1 MDTTPAAWLRAR
13 PALTGSAPAL
23 HPDSVPDDPLAL
35 FLNWITSA
43 AEAGVAEPHAATLAT
58 VDADG
63 VPDARTLILKDVDER
78 GWAFA
83 GPRSSAK
90 GRQLAANP
98 AAALNFWWQP
108 VLRAV
113 RVRGPVVEASASE
126 SAADLAA
133 RSAAARAGVAEGDW
147 VLWRVEPSRVEFW
160 QGAPDR
166 RHTRIVYARDGAG
179 WIRRWLGGEELP
191 HLPDDSARLPEWPM
205 PWSTAD

>member
-1 MDTTPAAWLRAR
+1 METTPAAWLRAR

-23 HPDSVPDDPLAL
+23 HPGSVPDDPLAL
-35 FLNWITSA
+35 FLNWITTA

-63 VPDARTLILKDVDER
+63 VPDSRTLILKDVDER

-90 GRQLAANP
+90 GQQLAANP

-113 RVRGPVVEASASE
+113 RVRGPVREAASDE

-147 VLWRVEPSRVEFW
+147 VLWRIVPSRIEFW
-160 QGAPDR
+160 QGSTDR
-166 RHTRIVYARDGAG
+166 RHTRIVYTRDGSG
-179 WIRRWLGGEELP
+179 WLRTRRDGEEARE
-191 HLPDDSARLPEWPM
+191 SAEEE
-205 PWSTAD
+205 SA

>member
-1 MDTTPAAWLRAR
+1 MDITPAAWLRSR
-13 PALTGSAPAL
+13 PALTGTAPAL
-23 HPDSVPDDPLAL
+23 HPGSVPDEPLVL
-35 FLNWITSA
+35 FLNWITTA
-43 AEAGVAEPHAATLAT
+43 AEAGVPEPHAATLAT
-58 VDADG
+58 VDGDG
-63 VPDARTLILKDVDER
+63 MPDARTLILKDVDER

-113 RVRGPVVEASASE
+113 RVRGPVQEASAEE

-147 VLWRVEPSRVEFW
+147 VLWRIVPSRVEFW
-160 QGAPDR
+160 QGAEDR
-166 RHTRIVYARDGAG
+166 RHTRIVYTRAASG
-179 WIRRWLGGEELP
+179 WIRTWHGGQGAADRTHEE
-191 HLPDDSARLPEWPM
+191 DA
-205 PWSTAD
+205 

>member
-1 MDTTPAAWLRAR
+1 METTPAAWLRAR

-23 HPDSVPDDPLAL
+23 HPGSVPNDPLAL
-35 FLNWITSA
+35 FLNWITTA

-90 GRQLAANP
+90 GQQLAANP

-113 RVRGPVVEASASE
+113 RVRGPVREAASDE

-147 VLWRVEPSRVEFW
+147 VLWRIVPSRIEFW
-160 QGAPDR
+160 QGSTDR
-166 RHTRIVYARDGAG
+166 RHTRIVYTRDGSG
-179 WIRRWLGGEELP
+179 WLRTRRDGEEARE
-191 HLPDDSARLPEWPM
+191 SAEEE
-205 PWSTAD
+205 SA

>member
-13 PALTGSAPAL
+13 PSLTGSAPAL
-23 HPDSVPDDPLAL
+23 HPDAVPDDPLAL
-35 FLNWITSA
+35 FLNWITAA
-43 AEAGVAEPHAATLAT
+43 AEAGVAEPHASTLAT

-83 GPRSSAK
+83 GTRSSAK

-113 RVRGPVVEASASE
+113 RVRGPVVEAPE
-126 SAADLAA
+126 EETAADLAA
-133 RSAAARAGVAEGDW
+133 RSAAARAGVASGDW
-147 VLWRVEPSRVEFW
+147 VLWRIVPTWIEFW
-160 QGAPDR
+160 QGAVDR
-166 RHTRIVYARDGAG
+166 KHIRIVYTREGDH
-179 WIRRWLGGEELP
+179 WIRSWSGGEGTRQGSDEEE
-191 HLPDDSARLPEWPM
+191 SA
-205 PWSTAD
+205 

>member
-1 MDTTPAAWLRAR
+1 MDTVTAAWLRAR
-13 PALTGSAPAL
+13 PALTGTAPAL
-23 HPDSVPDDPLAL
+23 HRDSTPQEPLAL
-35 FLNWITSA
+35 FQNWITAA
-43 AEAGVAEPHAATLAT
+43 AEDGVPEPHAMTLAT

-63 VPDARTLILKDVDER
+63 LPDARTLLLKDVDER

-98 AAALNFWWQP
+98 VAALSFWWQP

-113 RVRGPVVEASASE
+113 RVRGPVQEASRE
-126 SAADLAA
+126 DSAADLAT

-147 VLWRVEPSRVEFW
+147 VLWRVVPTRVEFW

-166 RHTRIVYARDGAG
+166 RHTRIVYTPDADG
-179 WIRRWLGGEELP
+179 WRHSWNQEERPRRGADGEEY
-191 HLPDDSARLPEWPM
+191 E
-205 PWSTAD
+205 